1 MTGFPQK
8 SAPCSGCSRRASGSP
23 RLAELAVRSRH
34 PETPFANQAI
44 ESQRERGS
52 APRSDASFVP
62 GKSFRPVKEPPSN
75 PPVMRAFPP
84 SRIVLLS
91 RHAPCVDNGRRALRS
106 RRSHYRQEIFMNKDR
121 GQQKNAQGSQQGNQ
135 KRKDELKRQDHQKGM
150 HGDQKNDKQD
160 EDLGRPVKVGQ
171 GDQRSEDN
179 HEDQGGKSKEEEES
193 GRSRQSEPRR

>member
-44 ESQRERGS
+44 ESQRERGN

-62 GKSFRPVKEPPSN
+62 GKSFRPVKEAPSN
-75 PPVMRAFPP
+75 PPLMRAFPP

-91 RHAPCVDNGRRALRS
+91 RHAPCVDNGRRAFTFETLSLQTGDLHEQGSRS
-106 RRSHYRQEIFMNKDR
+106 AEKRS
-121 GQQKNAQGSQQGNQ
+121 GQSAGESEAQGRTEAPGSPEGHA
-135 KRKDELKRQDHQKGM
+135 R
-150 HGDQKNDKQD
+150 
-160 EDLGRPVKVGQ
+160 RP
-171 GDQRSEDN
+171 
-179 HEDQGGKSKEEEES
+179 EE
-193 GRSRQSEPRR
+193 

>member
-62 GKSFRPVKEPPSN
+62 GKSFRPVKEAPSN

-106 RRSHYRQEIFMNKDR
+106 RRSHYRQEILMNKDR
-121 GQQKNAQGSQQGNQ
+121 GQQKNAQGSQEENQFGGNL
-135 KRKDELKRQDHQKGM
+135 RRWTTTSPAFVGSPTRMTTWPRFGM
-150 HGDQKNDKQD
+150 FGCSFH
-160 EDLGRPVKVGQ
+160 V
-171 GDQRSEDN
+171 SA
-179 HEDQGGKSKEEEES
+179 
-193 GRSRQSEPRR
+193 